1 MIMVTSNVHFFYLGP
16 MKHAICHF
24 LKYWAPNR
32 YDIFSEM
39 IAKIGMKNDY
49 FKNQANVFS
58 FNFYLIMISIQYEI
72 KYNCNFQQIKF
83 HK

>member
-1 MIMVTSNVHFFYLGP
+1 MVTSNVHFFYLGP

-39 IAKIGMKNDY
+39 IAKIGMKNDI
-49 FKNQANVFS
+49 
-58 FNFYLIMISIQYEI
+58 LRI
-72 KYNCNFQQIKF
+72 KQMFLVLTFI
-83 HK
+83 